1 MTEFLL
7 LNGLVLACYG
17 LARRGFA
24 WFGRHVLALPLVTGT
39 AMLVMAVALLRLNPQ
54 TLLAQMSALRYLMD
68 LAVVAMAIPL
78 HLAGRALM
86 RQPAPWL
93 LGLLAAGLGSMACIV
108 LLAHG
113 LGIVPGVAAAL
124 LPKAATMPVALGL
137 TAQGGF
143 NVHLTTLSVVITGL
157 AGALW
162 IPWVL
167 RRCGIHPGPV
177 HAFTLGACAHAIGLV
192 RVQADNPQWQ
202 HFAIAGM
209 CGNALLTA
217 LLMGLWWHL

>member
-1 MTEFLL
+1 MTEWVL
-7 LNGLVLACYG
+7 LNGLVVGCYAM
-17 LARRGFA
+17 ARQGFA
-24 WFGRHVLALPLVTGT
+24 WSGRHVLALPLVTGT
-39 AMLVMAVALLRLNPQ
+39 AMLLMAVTLLRLNPQ
-54 TLLAQMSALRYLMD
+54 TLLGQMSGLRYLMD

-78 HLAGRALM
+78 HLAGRTLM

-113 LGIVPGVAAAL
+113 LGVVPGVAAAL

-137 TAQGGF
+137 ARQGVA
-143 NVHLTTLSVVITGL
+143 NVHLTALSVVITGL

-177 HAFTLGACAHAIGLV
+177 HAFTLGACAHSIGLV
-192 RVQADNPQWQ
+192 RVQADTPQWQ

-217 LLMGLWWHL
+217 LLMGLWWRL

>member
-1 MTEFLL
+1 VIEYVW
-7 LNGLVLACYG
+7 LNLLVLCCYAV
-17 LARRGFA
+17 ARQGFT
-24 WFGRHVLALPLVTGT
+24 WSGKHLLALPLVTGT
-39 AMLVMAVALLRLNPQ
+39 ALMLAVVAILRLSPQ
-54 TLLAQMSALRYLMD
+54 TLLAQMSGLRFLMD

-78 HLAGRALM
+78 HLAGRTLM

-113 LGIVPGVAAAL
+113 LGVVPGVAAAL